1 MSGCFGMQFVFFGHI
16 ADLKDIMCKDAVI
29 NQSESIILHGQKL
42 TGITHSMWAA
52 R

>member
-16 ADLKDIMCKDAVI
+16 ADLKNSICEDAVI
-29 NQSESIILHGQKL
+29 NQTESIILYGQKL
-42 TGITHSMWAA
+42 TGITHLMWVA